1 MKVLISS
8 VLCYVSIPDSC
19 MAFLRSKIRIK
30 VIHELCSRARE
41 VVCYGGPLADS
52 ITHDIYQTWRNYEML
67 QKKALMCQTRLC
79 HFHIY
84 LVSPLRP
91 LQEYRTNRRHALY
104 CKEITQ

>member
-19 MAFLRSKIRIK
+19 MAFLRGKIRIK

-52 ITHDIYQTWRNYEML
+52 ITHDIYQNMAKLRNVAE
-67 QKKALMCQTRLC
+67 KS
-79 HFHIY
+79 ID
-84 LVSPLRP
+84 VS
-91 LQEYRTNRRHALY
+91 N
-104 CKEITQ
+104 